1 MGNAF
6 SKYSN
11 QSATPSNVVDNN
23 ASTNIGSNPF
33 NKYTTTTKNITTKEQ
48 PNDKKLRSS
57 DLYKDRE
64 FIKASRQIY
73 KYDKGKDF
81 IGTDEQV
88 AKWGLGNLSDYEW
101 DITKTVGVAAD
112 VKNFDASTAE
122 AWNTSLNKYEQL
134 ENFTLGGIGR
144 GLRYTATD
152 PTFVPSLFLG
162 FGAGKVA
169 SLAGKK
175 GAQVA
180 AKFAIKKAVTEA
192 RKKAIKEA
200 ASKKITGKARKE
212 LVEGA
217 VKKASFN
224 AKLNTTALVAG
235 ETGLYSAVDNYSRQV
250 TEKNLNRNGRADQE
264 GINVLELGISTGIG
278 AGLGGILGYGIPAL
292 VRTITKSKAGKEVNL
307 PDKIYSDQ
315 DTIDIAKQQT
325 KIDAPI
331 SSTTKAASRIA
342 AETLQKNPNATILS
356 YGSGDVKSTVKE
368 VNELKQSGAKVDAYD
383 LEPNMVDVEKG
394 EYRPEYNPYS
404 LDNQYDVV
412 NASNVLDNLGSKQ
425 NAYNKARRIITQI
438 GKSTKEDGSVVINP
452 SKKGSITQKKLNNIL
467 EEKFEKVEWNSEEG
481 FFKASIPIE
490 KIVVEVGEDGV
501 PIKKQNKTLLF
512 IKKNFTSDAG
522 AGETIAAGRRLQRTL
537 INKADKQISYDI
549 RMLEKAAKKEYGG
562 YDNIPPRLMAQL
574 NAGAKGKTWEI
585 ENLLPKTKK
594 AVLAMRDSI
603 DNIQQE
609 LLDAG
614 AIKKGSDLET
624 KIIKSMSSTY
634 KQSREGAPLKF
645 YMNTSYDVFNNP
657 NYKVKPEARK
667 KGVQFFIDQL
677 STSTDLEN
685 KLYRVAKEKQ
695 TKLDIL
701 KKNNKK
707 IKPEDE
713 LTELELSKINEY
725 EGQGGVVDQLV
736 DNLTVR
742 QGDDYVS
749 QLDKLLSKG
758 PSIGKGAINILKQK
772 GNVDPAIA
780 GLLGETTDLKKTYI
794 DTITKMTKV
803 LGNYEFNKAIQKSAA
818 EAGAGFPKTKEVLD
832 AEARGI
838 GLPIVQKGSSGDYN
852 VKVSSLSSDKQI
864 EDLVKPL
871 EDIWTTQ
878 AFKDIIEQGT
888 ELITPVTKSTFLKLY
903 DNFLVAKAF
912 TQISKTAYSVA
923 SGLRNWYGAGISA
936 LANGY
941 INPFKLIQAG
951 NAFKQ
956 LAVMPEG
963 KAKGEIEK
971 ITLLG
976 VLDSDV
982 RVQSMIGLAKDV
994 DSNFLMQSTKFLPK
1008 IGKILS
1014 KKSLDIYQ
1022 SYDNFWKW
1030 YAFLNEKGR
1039 YRNVLRDKGID
1050 PDKVVKTFRSSG
1062 EVIEITSLDEYAA
1075 KMVRENMHNYG
1086 ETSRLVKLARK
1097 SPFTDFISFRTE
1109 MFRTSKNILK
1119 NSIKDLKEGTAQM
1132 KQGERNL
1139 DGSLKGIAQFKA
1151 GVIRMGGASAALVSS
1166 GALTATFVK
1175 INGLDEV
1182 LKGSS
1187 YTKQEAIEEFDAD
1200 YNKGADYIYLSEEK
1214 DGKGFRF
1221 NMSYID
1227 PFALFKQ
1234 PVQAVIRAF
1243 QTGDDPDVALE
1254 KSSKFIM
1261 TNFLESVGPSMLT
1274 QALYDIYRNQ
1284 DEYGRSIAKNNG
1296 VVKDTV
1302 SRLAKLW
1309 EAFEPGTITS
1319 ARRIYQSTTKGGV
1332 TPSGQQRFFKYEAL
1346 GLLGLKKEQ
1355 YNIKKSLPL
1364 KLIEP
1369 IQELNNAN
1377 KEYKKSF
1384 RNYRG
1389 TNPQEFVNLYLS
1401 SQKKKFKAAQQMY
1414 KTVQAAKAAGL
1425 SEEDIIM
1432 SITKDGFFLE
1442 NFTKQHMRTLVKD
1455 GSFIPD
1461 KPETKA
1467 LRKYQIYIKTVNKEA
1482 VEGLP
1487 KARDSLWDIYNQY
1500 NNIPLVTYKKEEQET
1515 RTTAGNPFAKYR

>member
-33 NKYTTTTKNITTKEQ
+33 NKYTTTKNITTKEQ

-57 DLYKDRE
+57 DLYKDKE

-101 DITKTVGVAAD
+101 DITKTVSVAAD

-278 AGLGGILGYGIPAL
+278 AGLGGIIGYGIPAL
-292 VRTITKSKAGKEVNL
+292 VRTITKSKAGKEVEL

-452 SKKGSITQKKLNNIL
+452 SKKGSINKNKLENIL
-467 EEKFEKVEWNSEEG
+467 EEKFEKVEWNPEEG
-481 FFKASIPIE
+481 FFKASTPIE

-512 IKKNFTSDAG
+512 LKKNFTSDAG
-522 AGETIAAGRRLQRTL
+522 AGETIAQGRRLQKN
-537 INKADKQISYDI
+537 IVGNADKKITLNLKN
-549 RMLEKAAKKEYGG
+549 LERAAKKEYGG
-562 YDNIPPRLMAQL
+562 IENVPPRLMAQL
-574 NAGAKGKTWEI
+574 NAGVEGRLWEI
-585 ENLLPKTKK
+585 DNLLPKTKK
-594 AVLAMRDSI
+594 AVLDMRQSI
-603 DNIQQE
+603 DDVQQQMI
-609 LLDAG
+609 DSG
-614 AIKKGSDLET
+614 AVIKGSDLQF
-624 KIIKSMSSTY
+624 KINRSQMSDFGGGV
-634 KQSREGAPLKF
+634 QGPPVEGESLKF
-645 YMNTSYDVFNNP
+645 YMNTSYDVFDNP
-657 NYKVKPEARK
+657 NYKVDPKALAAGK
-667 KGVQFFIDQL
+667 QFFIDKL
-677 STSTDLEN
+677 STST
-685 KLYRVAKEKQ
+685 AKENEAYRAAKLKQ
-695 TKLDIL
+695 IE
-701 KKNNKK
+701 KNVLNNAEQNVINKYENQDG
-707 IKPEDE
+707 IIDGLLRQ
-713 LTELELSKINEY
+713 LTEK
-725 EGQGGVVDQLV
+725 
-736 DNLTVR
+736 
-742 QGDDYVS
+742 QGDDYTS
-749 QLDKLLSKG
+749 QLG
-758 PSIGKGAINILKQK
+758 NILGSYQNTVGRNAIKVLQK
-772 GNVDPAIA
+772 KENIDPVIA
-780 GLLGETTDLKKTYI
+780 GLLGETKDVRQRYANTLSKLSKI
-794 DTITKMTKV
+794 AA
-803 LGNYEFNKAIQKSAA
+803 NYEFNKAIRETADEFSQF
-818 EAGAGFPKTKEVLD
+818 GPKTPEQMLKAD
-832 AEARGI
+832 
-838 GLPIVQKGSSGDYN
+838 GLPVVRRGETAEYN
-852 VKVSSLSSDKQI
+852 IKVNSLASDPEI
-864 EDLVKPL
+864 EGLDQPLQDL
-871 EDIWTTQ
+871 WTTKE
-878 AFKDIIEQGT
+878 FKDILEQGT
-888 ELITPVTKSTFLKLY
+888 EIYDPLTSGVLTQVYNSFLIGKGI
-903 DNFLVAKAF
+903 
-912 TQISKTAYSVA
+912 TQIAKTAYSVA
-923 SGLRNWYGAGISA
+923 SALRNLYGAGISA
-936 LANGY
+936 LGNGY
-941 INPFKLIQAG
+941 INPMHLVEATRAFRQLFLIPPEAAQA
-951 NAFKQ
+951 K
-956 LAVMPEG
+956 
-963 KAKGEIEK
+963 IEK
-971 ITLLG
+971 MQLLG

-982 RVQSMIGLAKDV
+982 KVGAMLGLAKDM
-994 DSNFLMQSTKFLPK
+994 DSNFFLKGISQYVPK
-1008 IGKILS
+1008 KGRAFNRKIL
-1014 KKSLDIYQ
+1014 DTYQ
-1022 SYDNFWKW
+1022 AADNYWKW
-1030 YAFLNEKGR
+1030 FAYLNEQGR
-1039 YRNVLRDKGID
+1039 YKNVLRDKGID
-1050 PDKVVKTFRSSG
+1050 PNKVVRTFRRQG
-1062 EVIEITSLDEYAA
+1062 KLVEVTALDEFAA

-1086 ETSRLVKLARK
+1086 ETSRLVKYARK

-1109 MFRTSKNILK
+1109 MIRTSKNILK
-1119 NSIKDLKEGTAQM
+1119 NGIKDLKEGTAQM
-1132 KQGERNL
+1132 SRGERNP

-1151 GVIRMGGASAALVSS
+1151 GVLRMGGASAAV
-1166 GALTATFVK
+1166 TATAGLSAATVQAF
-1175 INGLDEV
+1175 GLDEII
-1182 LKGSS
+1182 KGTPF
-1187 YTKQEAIEEFDAD
+1187 TKQEAVEYFDAD
-1200 YNKGADYIYLSEEK
+1200 YNKGSDYIYLSS
-1214 DGKGFRF
+1214 DDNGKGRRF
-1221 NMSYID
+1221 NLSYID
-1227 PFALFKQ
+1227 PWAMFKN

-1243 QTGDDPDVALE
+1243 QTGDDPDIALE
-1254 KSSKFIM
+1254 KA
-1261 TNFLESVGPSMLT
+1261 TNIVMKNFRDSIAPSILT
-1274 QALYDIYRNQ
+1274 QALFDIARNE
-1284 DEYGRSIAKNNG
+1284 DEYGREITKDQG
-1296 VVKDTV
+1296 VVKNTA
-1302 SRLAKLW
+1302 SRLIRLW
-1309 EAFEPGTITS
+1309 KAFEPGTVTT
-1319 ARRIYQSTTKGGV
+1319 AKRIYDSRTKGGFKS
-1332 TPSGQQRFFKYEAL
+1332 SGIKLDRADE
-1346 GLLGLKKEQ
+1346 LKGIGGIRPEE
-1355 YNIKKSLPL
+1355 YNIPQAFNFKN
-1364 KLIEP
+1364 IEP
-1369 IQELNNAN
+1369 SQAIKNSD
-1377 KEYKKSF
+1377 KYYKKAF
-1384 RNYRG
+1384 TDYRG
-1389 TNPQEFVNLYLS
+1389 TEPEVFVDLYKEAQE
-1401 SQKKKFKAAQQMY
+1401 KKYRGAQEIW
-1414 KTVQAAKAAGL
+1414 KNIQAARAAGM
-1425 SEEDIIM
+1425 DNGAIIKA
-1432 SITKDGFFLE
+1432 ITKGGYFKKNLSKQFIYALVEDGI
-1442 NFTKQHMRTLVKD
+1442 
-1455 GSFIPD
+1455 FIPD
-1461 KPETKA
+1461 KFENVTLNKW
-1467 LRKYQIYIKTVNKEA
+1467 QSFIKKENKGA
-1482 VEGLP
+1482 IQGLP
-1487 KARDSLWDIYNQY
+1487 EARKSLLNIYKQY
-1500 NNIPLVTYKKEEQET
+1500 QRLPLTTYKEEVIDY
-1515 RTTAGNPFAKYR
+1515 GNDTIIN